1 MSSDNINLE
10 FIERYQ
16 KLFEKD
22 PKSKVFA
29 PLGEAYRK
37 MGLLKEAKTILES
50 GVKLHPHFSSGRV
63 AFAKVLMDEKEYQAA
78 ADQLLA
84 ATDLSPENILAQKLL
99 GECFIQIKNLK
110 NALKAYKMVLFLNPN
125 DAQAQMHIRK
135 LESLTADEYEE
146 DVFEMKPLKADIAL
160 KNPAKAPSNATP
172 GSYKHLQLERI
183 LSLTDAFIARMD
195 FERALETIE
204 SSENLIGTHR
214 ELDKR
219 KQFINARLEEHKEFI
234 PENLDP
240 AKSLQSEPIADSLSA
255 QKIDLLKNLLHKI
268 ESRR

>member
-1 MSSDNINLE
+1 MSLSNINLE

-37 MGLLKEAKTILES
+37 LGMIDEAVAILEA

-63 AFAKVLMDEKEYQAA
+63 AYAKVLIDQKEFQKA

-110 NALKAYKMVLFLNPN
+110 GALKAYKMVLFLNPN
-125 DAQAQMHIRK
+125 DAQAQMHIKK

-146 DVFEMKPLKADIAL
+146 DIFEMKPLKADIAL
-160 KNPAKAPSNATP
+160 KNTANTVGNVAPGA
-172 GSYKHLQLERI
+172 YKHLQLERV

-214 ELDKR
+214 EFDKR
-219 KQFINARLEEHKEFI
+219 KQFISARLEEHKEFI
-234 PENLDP
+234 PETFDKASAP
-240 AKSLQSEPIADSLSA
+240 KESSA
-255 QKIDLLKNLLHKI
+255 QRIDLLKDLLHKI